1 MALQALQVLL
11 AASLLFPSYLAAE
24 GEEIRLRID
33 AGEAEAA
40 LAVLD
45 ARAAS
50 GVVPDSLWRRLEQSE
65 GFGRLAE
72 REQAMGRPLTMADM
86 REPPV
91 RGRWPTCRPIPGWRL
106 PSTC

>member
-1 MALQALQVLL
+1 MARQAMQVLL
-11 AASLLFPSYLAAE
+11 AASLLFPSCLVAQR
-24 GEEIRLRID
+24 EEIRLRID

-45 ARAAS
+45 ARAAG

-72 REQAMGRPLTMADM
+72 REQAMGRPLTMAM
-86 REPPV
+86 PELPGRE
-91 RGRWPTCRPIPGWRL
+91 RWPTCRPIPGWRL